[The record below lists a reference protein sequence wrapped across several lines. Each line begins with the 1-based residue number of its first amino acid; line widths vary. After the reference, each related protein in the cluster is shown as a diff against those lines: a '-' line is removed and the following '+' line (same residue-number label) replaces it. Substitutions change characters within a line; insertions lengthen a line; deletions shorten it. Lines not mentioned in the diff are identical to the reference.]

1 MKANIHPD
9 YHEITIKTTDGKTY
23 KSRSTWGKAGDV
35 LQLDVD
41 PASHP
46 AWTGNTGQIRKTGQV
61 EKFANKFGNIGL
73 KK

>member
-1 MKANIHPD
+1 MKPNVHPD
-9 YHEITIKTTDGKTY
+9 YHEITIKTTDGKTR

-35 LQLDVD
+35 MQLEVD

-46 AWTGNTGQIRKTGQV
+46 AWTGNAGSLRKTGQV
-61 EKFANKFGNIGL
+61 EKFANKFGNIGV